1 MNISEVGTL
10 IAIASAFGGGIIAT
24 LRALNSF
31 ENRMSVWHSQNNLK
45 FQQIQSDIKFLDY
58 RQSNVEGFLSSTSGY
73 KIRGNQPSR
82 FLEHAEN
89 QDEQKY

>member
-1 MNISEVGTL
+1 MSISEVGTL
-10 IAIASAFGGGIIAT
+10 IAIVSAFAGSIAAM

-31 ENRMSVWHSQNNLK
+31 ENKMNAWHGLNNLK

-58 RQSNVEGFLSSTSGY
+58 RQNNVESFLSSTTGY

-82 FLEHAEN
+82 FLDHSEN
-89 QDEQKY
+89 QDE